1 VAAEVEVTVTE
12 AMVVNF
18 DELGTV
24 HPVYATWML
33 AKHMEEAS
41 RKVILPFL
49 EGDEEAVGH
58 ALDVVHLAPTP
69 VGGRVRVRA
78 ILDRIEGRRIHCTLE
93 AHNERE
99 RIGEGHSIQ
108 VMLSRAQL
116 RAKFRSIGAIE

>member
-1 VAAEVEVTVTE
+1 VAAEVDITVTE
-12 AMVVNF
+12 AMVARF

-49 EGDEEAVGH
+49 EDDEEAVGH
-58 ALDVVHLAPTP
+58 GIDVVHLAPTAM
-69 VGGRVRVRA
+69 GSRVRVRA
-78 ILDRIEGRRIHCTLE
+78 ILDRIEGRRVYCTLE

-99 RIGEGHSIQ
+99 RIGEGHNIQ
-108 VMLSRAQL
+108 VILPRARLHAML
-116 RAKFRSIGAIE
+116 RAIGAIE